1 VVKAVE
7 VRVLSWAPRRF
18 PFVLV
23 LQRFR
28 TFAVALVVIHEV
40 IHRGKTCVRQRL
52 FDDQD
57 SPFDEEAGWYQRRVP
72 EGLERY
78 HNGRKLIRESLQT
91 KSEIVAAKK
100 VARLAA
106 QHDSFWRSLK
116 LSQFGELTM
125 RETRGAAEALLKSL
139 DLKPGEGRS
148 GSDYVEI
155 KTEEY
160 FERRYGDDW
169 LEVRHADP
177 LVWEFVQAFFNP
189 AEEEMMRLLFEEP
202 TQKRRVF
209 LSDALERYLSEHAKG
224 QEQKFCE
231 DTKRAI
237 EHVITAV
244 GDLPL
249 TDYVREHASTVR
261 DHLLDRGNKPP
272 KVRRRMN
279 TIVAVFNTVLNEF
292 DLSNQRNPFAKLKI
306 RGDTTEVGVRL
317 SQSRS

>member
-1 VVKAVE
+1 VA
-7 VRVLSWAPRRF
+7 R
-18 PFVLV
+18 LV
-23 LQRFR
+23 FDNGYLMIKFR
-28 TFAVALVVIHEV
+28 HLMKKRDGSFY
-40 IHRGKTCVRQRL
+40 
-52 FDDQD
+52 
-57 SPFDEEAGWYQRRVP
+57 YQRRVP

-189 AEEEMMRLLFEEP
+189 AEEEMMQLLFEEP

-224 QEQKFCE
+224 
-231 DTKRAI
+231 
-237 EHVITAV
+237 
-244 GDLPL
+244 
-249 TDYVREHASTVR
+249 
-261 DHLLDRGNKPP
+261 
-272 KVRRRMN
+272 
-279 TIVAVFNTVLNEF
+279 
-292 DLSNQRNPFAKLKI
+292 
-306 RGDTTEVGVRL
+306 
-317 SQSRS
+317 